1 MNREDKVLPETVYSG
16 KALNQFVS
24 VAVIK
29 LGSTVTLEGV
39 FIDHSRIGH

>member
-1 MNREDKVLPETVYSG
+1 MLSVTVYSG
-16 KALNQFVS
+16 KALNQFGF
-24 VAVIK
+24 VAIIN